1 MKNSAKLVLSE
12 LMCAQ
17 GVRGKGNVDE
27 NRIKKTEVKTLED
40 KRVSFQAA
48 GLTQTLTNLAE
59 YVYLFIVQKC

>member
-1 MKNSAKLVLSE
+1 
-12 LMCAQ
+12 MCAQ